1 MTSWASRRTLAADE
15 VEVSGRVLGGT
26 LQPGTPIL
34 RLEPTQHTCSFFPP
48 SIFFVFIYLVVLGLS
63 CSTWNLVPWTRIKLA
78 PLNREYRVLATES
91 LGKSPFFSFSF
102 LAVLGLHCCT
112 QDFYSGSRW
121 VSHSVA
127 SLIVEHGPRHVDFSS
142 CSSWALEHRLSSCG
156 ARA

>member
-91 LGKSPFFSFSF
+91 LGKSPFFSFPF
-102 LAVLGLHCCT
+102 LFWLCWVFTAAHRISIVAAGGFLIQWLLLLWSTALGMWTSAVAAPGL
-112 QDFYSGSRW
+112 
-121 VSHSVA
+121 
-127 SLIVEHGPRHVDFSS
+127 
-142 CSSWALEHRLSSCG
+142 
-156 ARA
+156 